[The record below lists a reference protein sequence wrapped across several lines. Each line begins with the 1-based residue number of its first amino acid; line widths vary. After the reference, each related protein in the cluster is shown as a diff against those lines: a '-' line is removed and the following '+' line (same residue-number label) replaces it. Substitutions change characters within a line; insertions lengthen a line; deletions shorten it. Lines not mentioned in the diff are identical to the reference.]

1 MMKRGTLTKYRNG
14 TWYIGKKEEN
24 KHKVTTS
31 REANLLVVEKTCTT
45 KTKTMEEY
53 DSSLFY
59 LAATLVVLAV
69 INAALVGVVVLS
81 VF

>member
-24 KHKVTTS
+24 KHKITTS
-31 REANLLVVEKTCTT
+31 REANLFATEKTQT
-45 KTKTMEEY
+45 KKTRVIKRY

-59 LAATLVVLAV
+59 LTTTLVVLAA
-69 INAALVGVVVLS
+69 INAVLVGVVM
-81 VF
+81 FYIF